1 MISARQLGITL
12 RPQWNAVLGK
22 QTVFVR
28 EPLRIEHQVTISLR
42 FTSRAACLIV
52 CDSFPVLTLTT
63 DTDTSSARLIMPSD
77 ADYLHERIA
86 AADPLSEG
94 SEEDFNGWREI
105 LNVSGDAVF
114 FRRLHSLGL
123 DQNQARGFMRRAGPD
138 SNRSEPGWRKLLRT
152 ILSSDEPVEHP
163 FDANQP
169 FARLWAPVAA
179 YALQELH
186 SYDGRLVSHAAIT
199 GLASFLHSEVC
210 NLAAEPTY
218 AVFDHFRAGGATF
231 EDFIDRQRHCYGEDI
246 FDRYP
251 ALARCLSRL
260 ITDWIRTTHAF
271 LARIESDAG
280 LLSREFEIPELHL
293 DAVKHGLSDR
303 HAGGDQVILAHFG
316 ERKVLYK
323 PKDMS
328 LESLLPTI
336 NVWLSAESFPGGF
349 RFPFAIDCGD
359 YGWAEWIDQ
368 KPCFSGEE
376 VKRYYR
382 QAGALLCLAHLLNAK
397 DLLFENLIACGSDP
411 VPIDLETFLQ
421 PEARTFDRI
430 GRTFDPNH
438 PAYKWKGS
446 VIDIALLPFW
456 QFSSSHP
463 MCDLSGL
470 GCKNEDLPPAKV
482 AAWEFVNTT
491 GMKPVQRS
499 VQPYRT
505 KNEVVYRGNVQ
516 NAADFIQ
523 EIESGFAE
531 FHGFVAGR
539 KESFLNFLSQWS
551 RAKSRLIFRPTQ
563 LYTLLIQ
570 KSLGAKN
577 LQSGIKRSIVFEQI
591 YRPALKSGHLTPD
604 LQRLFDFERD
614 ALLGLDV
621 PRFYIPVR
629 SADLDLGDRNPITG
643 FLWESPL
650 ETVER
655 RIRHEGES
663 SLQYHLEVIR
673 AALTRKPK
681 ILVTP
686 LSRDDKLRLVREYA
700 DLIYARANAGQCSA
714 LWSPP
719 AFVEIQLPQIERRSI
734 YSGDIGIL
742 IFLTAADRVL
752 KRSTSPA
759 LLENLK
765 ISLEN
770 FDFDSAPLGIGNGLG
785 GLIYGSIILGE
796 ILEDKCWSHFAVS
809 LSERLPE
816 HRIRSEQEPDLLY
829 GVAGLL
835 LALRKLY
842 LVRPDECIRRQAA
855 LCIENLVN
863 GFRPDTGWMRP
874 NGDCSLG
881 FAHGAAGIAYALATG
896 TSIVEGNS
904 PLDLVNKAIEFDRSF
919 FDGAAHNWPATMQNS
934 NTGMRAWCS
943 GLTGMLLSRAG
954 VWDQTRDPQ
963 LLAEIEE
970 NLPYIPD
977 LMGLDHWCCGAG
989 GAAETLLHIGK
1000 ILGREELA
1008 LKGRSMIDQTVRRA
1022 LKTVYYRFGPEVGE
1036 NYCFQPSL
1044 FRGLAGIGYTLLRSL
1059 DPGSL
1064 PCILAFE

>member
-1 MISARQLGITL
+1 
-12 RPQWNAVLGK
+12 
-22 QTVFVR
+22 
-28 EPLRIEHQVTISLR
+28 
-42 FTSRAACLIV
+42 
-52 CDSFPVLTLTT
+52 
-63 DTDTSSARLIMPSD
+63 MPSD

-86 AADPLSEG
+86 AGDPLSEG

-105 LNVSGDAVF
+105 LNISGDEIF

-123 DQNQARGFMRRAGPD
+123 DENQACGFTRRAAPD
-138 SNRSEPGWRKLLRT
+138 GNQTGTGWHKLFRT
-152 ILSSDEPVEHP
+152 ILSSNEPSEHP
-163 FDANQP
+163 FDVNQP
-169 FARLWAPVAA
+169 FARLWAPAAA
-179 YALQELH
+179 YAVNQLPPC
-186 SYDGRLVSHAAIT
+186 DGCLVSRAPIT
-199 GLASFLHSEVC
+199 DLACFLYSEIC

-231 EDFIDRQRHCYGEDI
+231 EEFIDRQRHCCCENI
-246 FDRYP
+246 FERYP
-251 ALARCLSRL
+251 ALARCLSGL
-260 ITDWIRTTHAF
+260 ITDWIKTTGAF
-271 LARIESDAG
+271 LARIESDAS
-280 LLSREFEIPELHL
+280 LLSREFDIPALHL
-293 DAVKHGLSDR
+293 DAVTTGLSDR
-303 HAGGDQVILAHFG
+303 HAGGYQVILAHFG

-336 NVWLSAESFPGGF
+336 NKWLSANGFPAGF
-349 RFPFAIDCGD
+349 RFPFSIDCGG

-368 KPCFSGEE
+368 KPCHSQEE

-397 DLLFENLIACGSDP
+397 DLLFENLVACGSDP

-430 GRTFDPNH
+430 GLSFDPDH

-456 QFSSSHP
+456 RFSSSHP

-470 GCKNEDLPPAKV
+470 GCKNENLPPAKV
-482 AAWEFVNTT
+482 ATWEFVNTT

-505 KNEVVYRGNVQ
+505 KNEVLYRGSVQ
-516 NAADFIQ
+516 NAADFIA
-523 EIESGFAE
+523 EIDAGFAE
-531 FHGFVAGR
+531 FYGFVVRR
-539 KESFLNFLSQWS
+539 KESLLNFVSQWS

-570 KSLGAKN
+570 KSLSATN
-577 LQSGIKRSIVFEQI
+577 LESGIKRSIVFEQI

-604 LQRLFDFERD
+604 LQRMFDFERD
-614 ALLGLDV
+614 ALLRLDI

-629 SADLDLGDRNPITG
+629 SEDLDLGDQNPIAG

-655 RIRHEGES
+655 RIRHAGES
-663 SLQYHLEVIR
+663 SLQYHLELVR
-673 AALTRKPK
+673 AALTRNPK
-681 ILVTP
+681 IFAAP
-686 LSRDDKLRLVREYA
+686 LSRDDRLRLVTEYA
-700 DLIYARANAGQCSA
+700 DLIYTRANTRQGST
-714 LWSPP
+714 LWGPP
-719 AFVEIQLPQIERRSI
+719 AFVEIQLPLIERRSI

-752 KRSTSPA
+752 NRRTSPA
-759 LLENLK
+759 LLEHLQLG
-765 ISLEN
+765 LEN

-785 GLIYGSIILGE
+785 GFIYGSILLGK
-796 ILEDKCWSHFAVS
+796 ILEDNSWNHLAVS

-816 HRIRSEQEPDLLY
+816 DRIRSEQEPDLLY

-835 LALRKLY
+835 LALRKLH
-842 LVRPDECIRRQAA
+842 LVRPDKRIRRQAA
-855 LCIENLVN
+855 LCAENLAN
-863 GFRPDTGWMRP
+863 GFRPDVGWMRP
-874 NGDCSLG
+874 NGDSSLG
-881 FAHGAAGIAYALATG
+881 FAHGAAGIAYAMAAG
-896 TSIVEGNS
+896 TAILEEASR
-904 PLDLVNKAIEFDRSF
+904 LDFASKAIEFDRRF
-919 FDGAAHNWPATMQNS
+919 FDGAAHNWPATTQNPD
-934 NTGMRAWCS
+934 TGMRAWCS

-954 VWDQTRDPQ
+954 VWDQTRDSQ
-963 LLAEIEE
+963 LLAEIEL

-1000 ILGREELA
+1000 ILGREELVE
-1008 LKGRSMIDQTVRRA
+1008 KGQSMIDRTVRRA
-1022 LKTVYYRFGPEVGE
+1022 LKTVYYRFSPEVGE

-1059 DPGSL
+1059 DPESL